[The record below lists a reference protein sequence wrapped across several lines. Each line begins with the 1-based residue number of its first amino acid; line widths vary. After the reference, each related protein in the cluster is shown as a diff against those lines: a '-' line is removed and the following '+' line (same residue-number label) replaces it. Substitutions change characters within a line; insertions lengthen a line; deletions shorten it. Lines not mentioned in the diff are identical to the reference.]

1 MLIGW
6 MMTTKRVS
14 DNSAF
19 GILLPFLML
28 FFSLEV
34 SPEADFYTSKSF
46 LEKFKS
52 FFKNVKE
59 FLVIRQGEFA
69 KTPRRI

>member
-1 MLIGW
+1 
-6 MMTTKRVS
+6 
-14 DNSAF
+14 
-19 GILLPFLML
+19 ML

-46 LEKFKS
+46 PEKFKS